1 MHQLNKDDRDDVIEN
16 FAAQGNAL
24 EISSAKSRESGQNV
38 RTRRTQNA
46 PKSTEQLSS
55 KNIGTESHQLID
67 ETQKN
72 ESATEQANPNH
83 TLKVEARPTSNPQH
97 DRHPRT
103 RGRRKTKAR
112 KKTGGWPITS
122 GISHQ
127 DFKHLIRSVEYLDYR
142 GFPFRH
148 FISIRPPAEITGNA
162 ARKKYCR
169 DVSDSLRRRFNRNG
183 HEFIGIAVFEL
194 EPGGLLHLH
203 LAIYTTSKSAKLLK
217 YIKDTEIFHARPYDS
232 KGLGYLLKSRLP
244 THPDRERELI
254 RKFPRRKNE
263 KIRGK
268 RWFWTKDAKAILPNE
283 GRTPVRDT
291 ELNEIR
297 VKMTLHATTPL
308 G

>member
-38 RTRRTQNA
+38 RTRHTQNA

-83 TLKVEARPTSNPQH
+83 TLKVEARPTSNPKY

-244 THPDRERELI
+244 THPDREHELI

-268 RWFWTKDAKAILPNE
+268 RWFWTKEAKAILPNE
-283 GRTPVRDT
+283 GRTPTRDT
-291 ELNEIR
+291 ALNEIR
-297 VKMTLHATTPL
+297 VRMSLPSPTSL

>member
-1 MHQLNKDDRDDVIEN
+1 MDQLNKDDRDDVIEN

-24 EISSAKSRESGQNV
+24 EVSRLKSRESGQNV
-38 RTRRTQNA
+38 RTRHTQNA

-55 KNIGTESHQLID
+55 KNIDTESYQPID

-72 ESATEQANPNH
+72 ETATEQANPNH
-83 TLKVEARPTSNPQH
+83 TLKVEARPTSKPQH
-97 DRHPRT
+97 DNRPHKI
-103 RGRRKTKAR
+103 GRRKTKAR
-112 KKTGGWPITS
+112 KKTGGWPTTS

-142 GFPFRH
+142 GFQFRH
-148 FISIRPPAEITGNA
+148 FISIRPPAEITGHA

-169 DVSDSLRRRFNRNG
+169 DVSDSIRRRFNRNG

-194 EPGGLLHLH
+194 EPGGLIHLH
-203 LAIYTTSKSAKLLK
+203 LTIHTTSKSAKLLK
-217 YIKDTEIFHARPYDS
+217 YNKDTEIFHVRPYDS

-254 RKFPRRKNE
+254 RKFPRRRNE

-283 GRTPVRDT
+283 GRTPTRDT
-291 ELNEIR
+291 ALNEIR
-297 VKMTLHATTPL
+297 VRMTLPSPTSL

>member
-1 MHQLNKDDRDDVIEN
+1 MDQLNKDDRDDVIEN

-24 EISSAKSRESGQNV
+24 EISSATSRESGQNV
-38 RTRRTQNA
+38 RKRHTQNA

-55 KNIGTESHQLID
+55 KNIGRDSYQPID

-72 ESATEQANPNH
+72 RSATEQRLPSH
-83 TLKVEARPTSNPQH
+83 TLMVEARPTSQPQH
-97 DRHPRT
+97 DHRPRA
-103 RGRRKTKAR
+103 RGRRKTKTR
-112 KKTGGWPITS
+112 KKKGGWPTTS

-127 DFKHLIRSVEYLDYR
+127 DFKHVRRSVEYLAYL

-148 FISIRPPAEITGNA
+148 FISIRPPAEITGYA

-169 DVSDSLRRRFNRNG
+169 HVGDSLRRRFSRNG
-183 HEFIGIAVFEL
+183 YEFIGIAVFEL

-203 LAIYTTSKSAKLLK
+203 LAIHTTSKSAKLLNSN
-217 YIKDTEIFHARPYDS
+217 KDTEIFHVRPYDR

-244 THPDRERELI
+244 THPDRERELT

-268 RWFWTKDAKAILPNE
+268 RWFWTKDAKTIIPNE
-283 GRTPVRDT
+283 GRTPTRDT
-291 ELNEIR
+291 KLNEITVR
-297 VKMTLHATTPL
+297 LTIPSTTPL